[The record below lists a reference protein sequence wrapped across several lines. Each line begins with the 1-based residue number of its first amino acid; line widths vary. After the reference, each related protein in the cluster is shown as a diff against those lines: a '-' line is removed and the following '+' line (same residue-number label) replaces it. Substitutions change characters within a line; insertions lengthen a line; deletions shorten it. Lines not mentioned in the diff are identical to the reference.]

1 MKVIDMK
8 VDAVRETVLVA
19 KQSAVDL
26 YRSNIAVDYGS
37 KNQ

>member
-8 VDAVRETVLVA
+8 IDTVRESVLVA

-26 YRSNIAVDYGS
+26 YRSTISVDYGS
-37 KNQ
+37 KN